1 MMEFD
6 VDGMKLDKI
15 SEKFCGNP
23 EKCCRAIFQQWI
35 KGDGIRP
42 CSWRK
47 LLELLENCEFEE
59 LASDLQS
66 AFEAV

>member
-23 EKCCRAIFQQWI
+23 EKCCRAVFQQWI
-35 KGDGIRP
+35 KGDGIRL
-42 CSWRK
+42 CLWRK
-47 LLELLENCEFEE
+47 LIELLENCEFEE
-59 LASDLQS
+59 LASDFQS